1 MQSKSFEEVLI
12 RFREIAIL
20 DDFDMI
26 VAIAQ
31 GGLIPA
37 AILNQRLQIDLHA
50 VYINLRDESH
60 QAHREAPS
68 LLKPIDFD
76 FVGKKVLLVDDRIKT
91 GATIVVAK
99 ELLKEA
105 ALIKTFAV
113 NGQADYALYDE
124 TCFKFPWLF

>member
-60 QAHREAPS
+60 QAHRKSPS